1 MNNQLTLNIRLEDD
15 ATFENFIGSAAGKI
29 QGTDRILYLWGE
41 AGSGKSHLLQALCN
55 KANVKNK
62 DSIYLQG
69 LGKHAP
75 EILHSLESFPLVCLD
90 DIHEVIGNE
99 YWELEL
105 FHLINSVKDGNTRLV
120 VAASTPSA
128 RLNILLPDLASRLRA
143 AVAIETDS
151 LDDQEKL
158 GILKTR
164 AGNRGFALNDEVARF
179 ILDRSPRD
187 MHHLIELLGK
197 LEVETLRQQKK
208 LTIPFVKKTLQ
219 L

>member
-158 GILKTR
+158 EILKTR

>member
-1 MNNQLTLNIRLEDD
+1 MNNQLALNIRLGDD
-15 ATFENFIGSAAGKI
+15 ATFENFVGSAAGKI

-55 KANVKNK
+55 KANVKKK

-69 LGKHAP
+69 LGSHAP

-99 YWELEL
+99 HWELEL

-143 AVAIETDS
+143 TVAIETDS

-158 GILKTR
+158 EILKTR